1 MYRGVYST
9 SGFRALY
16 KTVNDTVKQS
26 NRRYIADG
34 FRYMVAQTPKNM
46 EFMHELYM
54 WDLAEI
60 YRPGIFF
67 AD

>member
-1 MYRGVYST
+1 
-9 SGFRALY
+9 
-16 KTVNDTVKQS
+16 
-26 NRRYIADG
+26 
-34 FRYMVAQTPKNM
+34 MVAQTPKNM